1 MAKMAAYWQLSGCGL
16 ATRSSC
22 WPFIATFL
30 ISWWHLTRTVP
41 ALQLESLKGLVSW
54 LILHLGCNFKSLGAI
69 SPYLEHSGSGI
80 TSLWARTI
88 ALKYGCIVV
97 AGYPEKV
104 DVSERWPKSP
114 EYYNSALAVDA
125 NGETIAKY
133 RKSFLDV
140 RDETWALKGPDTFFN
155 DSIRGL
161 GNVALGIG
169 KISTM
174 IFKHGYY
181 MTICIV

>member
-1 MAKMAAYWQLSGCGL
+1 
-16 ATRSSC
+16 
-22 WPFIATFL
+22 
-30 ISWWHLTRTVP
+30 
-41 ALQLESLKGLVSW
+41 
-54 LILHLGCNFKSLGAI
+54 
-69 SPYLEHSGSGI
+69 
-80 TSLWARTI
+80 LWARTI
-88 ALKYGCIVV
+88 ALKYGCVVV

-104 DVSERWPKSP
+104 DVSERWPTSP

-140 RDETWALKGPDTFFN
+140 RDEAWASEGLDAFFN

-174 IFKHGYY
+174 IFRRGYY
-181 MTICIV
+181 MTTCIV